1 MERAMG
7 RPFGPVIAERQLS
20 RAGSRQ
26 VTVSLGKPRRSGKDW
41 ECPFR
46 IGGVGSRGVQYGY
59 GVDAIQ
65 ALTSALEGIRVTLE
79 RSGNRLPWI
88 GGNPGDPGF
97 ERPVPN
103 ALGLEFSRRLNRMI
117 DREVAR
123 FVRVQER
130 RHAKRAANSGKR

>member
-1 MERAMG
+1 MG
-7 RPFGPVIAERQLS
+7 RLFGPVIGVRGLS
-20 RAGSRQ
+20 RAGSRK
-26 VTVSLGKPRRSGKDW
+26 VTVSLGKPRRMKSGKDW

-46 IGGVGSRGVQYGY
+46 IGGLGTRGIQYGY

-79 RSGNRLPWI
+79 RSGKRLSWI

-97 ERPVPN
+97 ERPVPS
-103 ALGLEFSRRLNRMI
+103 ALGLKFSQRLNRMI
-117 DREVAR
+117 DREVAQ

-130 RHAKRAANSGKR
+130 RHARSAKSAKR

>member
-1 MERAMG
+1 M
-7 RPFGPVIAERQLS
+7 
-20 RAGSRQ
+20 
-26 VTVSLGKPRRSGKDW
+26 KSGKDW

-46 IGGVGSRGVQYGY
+46 IGGLGTRGIQYGY

-79 RSGNRLPWI
+79 RSGKRLSWI

-97 ERPVPN
+97 ERPVPS
-103 ALGLEFSRRLNRMI
+103 ALGLKFSQRLNRMI
-117 DREVAR
+117 DREVAQ

-130 RHAKRAANSGKR
+130 RHARSAKSAKR